1 MLYLGKAIFFAF
13 LGHNSNI
20 YFIYD
25 PDYGRV
31 KRFNARSKDNLILGS
46 KIWMSTNFYWYI

>member
-1 MLYLGKAIFFAF
+1 MLLYVTYRLYLGKAIFFAF
-13 LGHNSNI
+13 LGRNSNI

-31 KRFNARSKDNLILGS
+31 KRFDAKSKNNNLILGS
-46 KIWMSTNFYWYI
+46 E